1 MAQELQI
8 MLGVIVELLREE
20 EEEMELVDELA
31 NPNVLEDLVV
41 KRHIRLDP
49 TALVAITD
57 SAQNTKLIS

>member
-20 EEEMELVDELA
+20 KKEMELVDEMA
-31 NPNVLEDLVV
+31 NPNLSDLIVNH
-41 KRHIRLDP
+41 HIRLDP

-57 SAQNTKLIS
+57 SAQNTLN